1 MSHRPASFDPD
12 YDHQTRWH
20 DDNVAQG
27 HPSDPVW
34 QASANHSN
42 THHRGVG
49 YYNSSPAAWTGSHA
63 IVNNEPVWGSSPQ
76 YRMAG
81 TPGQHVY
88 ASKNHHENG
97 VHRAQYRVSILLFA
111 HYRSRES
118 HRNSYSTS
126 NRMIKMLISSTMQIQ
141 KCQTTMATA
150 VTSLPVPSTTT
161 INTPR
166 MYTLPRAQPLHM
178 DGSPIL
184 TCRLEWCVQKWMS
197 IAHLLRGAA
206 MRFMHRALMGSKAI
220 MTRRTFTYT
229 MGVSHTRKRNRS
241 GVQNS
246 IIPIMSGAALLP
258 LPHTTL
264 LSVMPYVPLSVSSIV
279 HPYR

>member
-1 MSHRPASFDPD
+1 
-12 YDHQTRWH
+12 
-20 DDNVAQG
+20 
-27 HPSDPVW
+27 
-34 QASANHSN
+34 
-42 THHRGVG
+42 
-49 YYNSSPAAWTGSHA
+49 
-63 IVNNEPVWGSSPQ
+63 
-76 YRMAG
+76 
-81 TPGQHVY
+81 
-88 ASKNHHENG
+88 
-97 VHRAQYRVSILLFA
+97 
-111 HYRSRES
+111 
-118 HRNSYSTS
+118 
-126 NRMIKMLISSTMQIQ
+126 MLISSTTQIP
-141 KCQTTMATA
+141 KCQTTMANT
-150 VTSLPVPSTTT
+150 VTSLLVPSTTT

-166 MYTLPRAQPLHM
+166 TYTLPWSL
-178 DGSPIL
+178 
-184 TCRLEWCVQKWMS
+184 QKWMS

>member
-12 YDHQTRWH
+12 YDHQTRWR

-76 YRMAG
+76 YRAAG
-81 TPGQHVY
+81 TPGQHIY

-111 HYRSRES
+111 HYRS
-118 HRNSYSTS
+118 
-126 NRMIKMLISSTMQIQ
+126 
-141 KCQTTMATA
+141 
-150 VTSLPVPSTTT
+150 
-161 INTPR
+161 
-166 MYTLPRAQPLHM
+166 
-178 DGSPIL
+178 
-184 TCRLEWCVQKWMS
+184 
-197 IAHLLRGAA
+197 
-206 MRFMHRALMGSKAI
+206 
-220 MTRRTFTYT
+220 
-229 MGVSHTRKRNRS
+229 
-241 GVQNS
+241 
-246 IIPIMSGAALLP
+246 
-258 LPHTTL
+258 
-264 LSVMPYVPLSVSSIV
+264 
-279 HPYR
+279 